1 MRRSV
6 LWSGEEHNLFPA
18 ASWTFSTA
26 EFQCNPVS
34 SFSNAS
40 VASAHAS
47 SGVEA
52 GALPAVSLARFPGL
66 DRHASRC
73 KIRLLGFVERSDEP
87 KDDEG
92 SSCCSFG
99 PTENPLLDLVHMR
112 IDPGSDDRRKTGV
125 RSINCP

>member
-1 MRRSV
+1 MVR
-6 LWSGEEHNLFPA
+6 GG
-18 ASWTFSTA
+18 A
-26 EFQCNPVS
+26 EPLPCCVVDFFYCRIPMQPESAV
-34 SFSNAS
+34 FSNAS
-40 VASAHAS
+40 VASAAHAS

-99 PTENPLLDLVHMR
+99 PRENPLLDLVHMR
-112 IDPGSDDRRKTGV
+112 IDPGSDDRRKAGESV
-125 RSINCP
+125 PSIKCP